1 MQSKDQREYGQ
12 VSMDNRY
19 VVLVMKLTN
28 IVISHDALLGAG
40 TCGLLDDRCNLHG
53 EDQREYRQ
61 VTMDDRC
68 TVLVMRLANIV
79 REMHKMSSIVVVG
92 GGFFGDC

>member
-1 MQSKDQREYGQ
+1 MN
-12 VSMDNRY
+12 NRY
-19 VVLVMKLTN
+19 VVLVMKLAN
-28 IVISHDALLGAG
+28 IAISYDAPLGAG
-40 TCGLLDDRCNLHG
+40 TCGLLNDRCNLHG
-53 EDQREYRQ
+53 EDQSQREYRQ